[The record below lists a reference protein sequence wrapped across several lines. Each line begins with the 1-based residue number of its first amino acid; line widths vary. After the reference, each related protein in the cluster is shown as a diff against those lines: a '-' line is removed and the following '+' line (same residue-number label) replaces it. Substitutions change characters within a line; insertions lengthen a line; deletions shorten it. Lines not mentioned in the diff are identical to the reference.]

1 MSGAFY
7 IGAIGLDA
15 QQQALNVVA
24 NNIANIN
31 TTAFKR
37 QMVQFS
43 ELVTPPRNVSNDQL
57 SQTSQTSGVMSGAG
71 VTVSGTPRDWTQGT
85 LTQTGQP
92 LNLAIQ
98 GDGFLEVLGPAGTNT
113 LWRGGT
119 LAVNDDGYLATSDG
133 NTLKAMV
140 SVPQGAQSLT
150 ISATGA
156 VTAQINGASQARQ
169 IGQLD
174 IALAKDPASLVDA
187 GGGYFVPSDSSG
199 TLVVKPGEEGGG
211 TFVQGS
217 LETSNVELSDE
228 MVNMLMVQRAYGAS
242 AQVVQAGDQLLSI
255 VNGLRR

>member
-1 MSGAFY
+1 MDGAFY
-7 IGAIGLDA
+7 IGAVGLDA

-24 NNIANIN
+24 NNIANLN

-37 QMVQFS
+37 QTVQFS
-43 ELVTPPRNVSNDQL
+43 ELVSPLTDRDSDAASRIRQI
-57 SQTSQTSGVMSGAG
+57 TTGAG
-71 VTVSGTPRDWTQGT
+71 VSVAATPRVWSQGT

-92 LNLAIQ
+92 LDLAIQ
-98 GDGFLEVLGPAGTNT
+98 GEGFLEVLGPSGSDM

-119 LAVNDDGYLATSDG
+119 LEVNQEGYLATSDG
-133 NTLKAMV
+133 TTLKAMV
-140 SVPQGAQSLT
+140 SVPQGAQNLS

-156 VTAQINGASQARQ
+156 ITAQINGASQARQ

-174 IALAKDPASLVDA
+174 IALAKNPASLVDQ
-187 GGGYFVPSDSSG
+187 GGGYFEPSDGSG
-199 TLVVKPGEEGGG
+199 VVSVKPGEEGGG

-217 LETSNVELSDE
+217 LETSNVQLSDE